1 MPLLIQWDATW
12 SALGVAR
19 TAALR
24 DIYDDLIARYSEP
37 HRKYHT
43 LRHLDECLATFA
55 DHRALA
61 EHPAEVEVALWFH
74 DAIYDTRSNRNEAES
89 AALAV
94 AVVRGA
100 GMSTECA
107 QRIEDLVM
115 ATRHDAIPSGAD
127 ARILVDVD
135 LSILAADPERFD
147 EYERQVRAE
156 YAWVPGYL
164 FRKERRKILHGFLAR
179 PAIFSTLE
187 LRARHEAQARANLK
201 RSLEA
206 LGG

>member
-1 MPLLIQWDATW
+1 MPTVVQWTTTW
-12 SALGVAR
+12 AELGVQR
-19 TAALR
+19 TSMLDEAF
-24 DIYDDLIARYSEP
+24 DGLIARYSEP

-55 DHRALA
+55 GYRTLA

-94 AVVRGA
+94 ATVRKA
-100 GMSTECA
+100 GKSTECA
-107 QRIEDLVM
+107 QRIESLVM
-115 ATRHDAIPSGAD
+115 ATRHDAIPTGTD
-127 ARILVDVD
+127 ATLLVDVD
-135 LSILAADPERFD
+135 LSILAAAPDRFD
-147 EYERQVRAE
+147 EYEKQVRAE

-164 FRKERRKILHGFLAR
+164 FRRERRRILKGFLAR

-187 LRARHEAQARANLK
+187 FRARHEAQALANIK